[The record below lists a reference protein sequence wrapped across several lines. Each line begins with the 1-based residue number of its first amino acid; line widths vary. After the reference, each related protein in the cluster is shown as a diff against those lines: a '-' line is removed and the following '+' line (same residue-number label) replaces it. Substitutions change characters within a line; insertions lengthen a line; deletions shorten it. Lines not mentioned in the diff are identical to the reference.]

1 MEGILDRKA
10 NILTQLSHL
19 KMETKTKYDIGDM
32 VWLISS
38 NKAAKRQVTRVIIS
52 AEEPDRWE
60 VKYSLQYG
68 DTEYP
73 ENQLFKTEEEL
84 LKSL

>member
-1 MEGILDRKA
+1 
-10 NILTQLSHL
+10 
-19 KMETKTKYDIGDM
+19 METKTKYNIGDM
-32 VWLISS
+32 VWLIAN
-38 NKAAKRQVTRVIIS
+38 NKAEKRLITRVIIS
-52 AEEPDRWE
+52 AEERQRWD

-73 ENQLFKTEEEL
+73 ENQLFRTKEEL